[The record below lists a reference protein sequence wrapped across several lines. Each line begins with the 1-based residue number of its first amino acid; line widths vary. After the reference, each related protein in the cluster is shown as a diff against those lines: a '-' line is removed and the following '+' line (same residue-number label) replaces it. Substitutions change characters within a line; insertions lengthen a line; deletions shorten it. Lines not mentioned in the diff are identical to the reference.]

1 MPITDVSENPWASAS
16 LVPSPGS
23 PSANV
28 TDIEGNPWQT
38 PSVGADVAKSFGS
51 RAIEAGRNII
61 GLTPALIGAGA
72 TGLMK
77 LNEIAGNPLSAISPG
92 GTGLEQAAANKAAIA
107 QAMGTPSYQ
116 YKAQTVPG
124 EIAGA
129 LGDFAPGL
137 VAGSGSLLNRAVTQV
152 AVPAAGAEA
161 GGQLFKGTEAEPYAR
176 ALGGIAGGLAGG
188 AVPALARKAVT
199 PFPLS
204 AERQASLNTL
214 QSEGVQVPA
223 SMATGS
229 KALKAAESQL
239 GGETY
244 RANVERMNDQFT
256 QATLRKAGINADR
269 ATPDVINTARDQIG
283 SVFDTVAANNRK
295 IPVPGFHNAAQAIAG
310 DYQRITG
317 AESPALKDIFSKVGP
332 WIDGDSYQAIQ
343 SQIGRDARATSSPEL
358 RSALYDTK
366 SALDAA
372 VQNNLKNPADA
383 QAWKGARQ
391 QWANLLTIEK
401 AVSGST
407 ETAAMGQIT
416 PAKLTQAIDS
426 MKRGNY
432 VRGRGD
438 FADLARAGNVIMKP
452 LQDSGTASRLG
463 PIAKLAALG
472 GGFAAGGIPGLASAG
487 AGVAA
492 PWLAGKALMTPLV
505 QRYLTNQSLGSG
517 PTAGSRVLGAGLPS
531 LLAILNANQQLQ

>member
-1 MPITDVSENPWASAS
+1 
-16 LVPSPGS
+16 
-23 PSANV
+23 
-28 TDIEGNPWQT
+28 
-38 PSVGADVAKSFGS
+38 
-51 RAIEAGRNII
+51 
-61 GLTPALIGAGA
+61 
-72 TGLMK
+72 
-77 LNEIAGNPLSAISPG
+77 
-92 GTGLEQAAANKAAIA
+92 
-107 QAMGTPSYQ
+107 
-116 YKAQTVPG
+116 
-124 EIAGA
+124 
-129 LGDFAPGL
+129 
-137 VAGSGSLLNRAVTQV
+137 
-152 AVPAAGAEA
+152 VPAAGAEA